1 MRSLF
6 MPLISNLPFDPS
18 SYWLDWLT
26 VLGYIAF
33 AGFIAWRVLMPRSD
47 D

>member
-1 MRSLF
+1 MAIF
-6 MPLISNLPFDPS
+6 IQPISNLPFSAS

-26 VLGYIAF
+26 ILGYIAF
-33 AGFIAWRVLMPRSD
+33 ASFIAWRVLMPRSD